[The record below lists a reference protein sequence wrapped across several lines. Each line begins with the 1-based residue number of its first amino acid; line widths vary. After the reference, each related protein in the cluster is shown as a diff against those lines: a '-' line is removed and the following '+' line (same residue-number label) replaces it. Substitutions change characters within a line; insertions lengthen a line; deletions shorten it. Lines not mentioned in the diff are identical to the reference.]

1 MGMGSPD
8 TRPPWADDSCWVR
21 LQKPRRGGATSIT
34 RRWRVFCCPETFGSD
49 NDVTAATKPNYS
61 LREIPGGVWALGL
74 VSMLMDVSS
83 EMIHALLPVYLVTV
97 LGTSM
102 VTVGVIE
109 GIAEATAS
117 ITKIFSGALS
127 DWLGKRKL
135 LAVIGYGL
143 AAFTKPV
150 FPLAPSVGWLIG
162 ARFVDR
168 VGKGI
173 RGAPR
178 DALVADIAPAHLRG
192 ASFGLRQS
200 LDTVGAFLGP
210 LLGIGLMWWTA
221 DNFRAVFW
229 VAVVPAFLAFA
240 LIMFAV
246 REPPRPEALRKV
258 DRPISVAEIRRL
270 GAPYWWIVGIA
281 TVFTLARFSEAFLI
295 LRAQNVGLP
304 ITLVP
309 AVLVLMN
316 VVYALAAYP
325 AGVAS
330 DRMERTTLLIVGLAL
345 LIAADLALALL
356 PSIGGVAFGVAL
368 WGLHMG
374 LTQGLFATLVADAS
388 PAELRGTAYGFFN
401 LLTGLAMLA
410 ASIIAGAL
418 WDASGPNRT
427 FMAGACF
434 AFLAFGGLLAVRGR
448 IKRVA
453 IEQ

>member
-1 MGMGSPD
+1 M
-8 TRPPWADDSCWVR
+8 TVVA
-21 LQKPRRGGATSIT
+21 
-34 RRWRVFCCPETFGSD
+34 
-49 NDVTAATKPNYS
+49 KPNYA
-61 LREIPGGVWALGL
+61 LREIPGGIWALGF
-74 VSMLMDVSS
+74 VSMLMDISS

-135 LAVIGYGL
+135 LAVLGYGL

-150 FPLAPSVGWLIG
+150 FPLAPSVSWLIG

-178 DALVADIAPAHLRG
+178 DALVADIAPTHLRG

-240 LIMFAV
+240 LMIFAV
-246 REPPRPEALRKV
+246 REPARPERLRKIHN
-258 DRPISVAEIRRL
+258 PISLAEIKRL
-270 GAPYWWIVGIA
+270 GASYWWIVGIA

-295 LRAQNVGLP
+295 LRAQNIGLP
-304 ITLVP
+304 IMLVP

-330 DRMERTTLLIVGLAL
+330 DRMNRTTLLIVGLVL

-356 PSIGGVAFGVAL
+356 PSIGGVALGVVL

-388 PAELRGTAYGFFN
+388 PPELRGTAYGFFN
-401 LLTGLAMLA
+401 LLTGAAMLA
-410 ASIIAGAL
+410 ASVIAGAL
-418 WDASGPNRT
+418 WDATGPKGT
-427 FMAGACF
+427 FVAGACL
-434 AFLAFGGLLAVRGR
+434 AFLALAGLLGVRGQIR
-448 IKRVA
+448 PVV
-453 IEQ
+453 IE